1 MQANK
6 RRDTAPEMAVR
17 KLLFASG
24 LRYRVDW
31 ALPFDKRRKADI
43 AFTKCKVAVFIDGCF
58 WHGCPDH
65 YSPPNAHADY
75 WSDKLAGNRK
85 RDQQTVQMLN
95 ADGWRVLRFWE
106 HQTPESVAA
115 AIEREVRSG
124 AMAAVSQPVKRRYG

>member
-43 AFTKCKVAVFIDGCF
+43 AFTKCKVAVFIDG
-58 WHGCPDH
+58 
-65 YSPPNAHADY
+65 
-75 WSDKLAGNRK
+75 
-85 RDQQTVQMLN
+85 
-95 ADGWRVLRFWE
+95 
-106 HQTPESVAA
+106 
-115 AIEREVRSG
+115 
-124 AMAAVSQPVKRRYG
+124 